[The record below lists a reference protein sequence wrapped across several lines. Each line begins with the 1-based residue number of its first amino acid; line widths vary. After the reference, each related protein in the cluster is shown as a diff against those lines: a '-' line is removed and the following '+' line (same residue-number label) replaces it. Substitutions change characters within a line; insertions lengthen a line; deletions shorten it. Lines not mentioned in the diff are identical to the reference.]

1 MGNKQKETNEN
12 KSNFK
17 EHANKNL
24 ELYNSLISCIQKE
37 DSDKELIYL
46 LKNSLKCNNFFD
58 KTILSI
64 QVRYQNNE
72 QVIKKLLKFIF
83 KENNITNNKDE
94 IVNNIINVIN
104 SYLKNKKEA
113 IRNEFYFLS
122 KLNLLLYESKEE
134 QKLKKVLYRDS
145 DKGKILIS
153 EHDDIEDFEHN
164 NDDKFGLSHLK
175 YDIDKFKTN
184 VIQYLFIKK
193 KNYI

>member
-12 KSNFK
+12 TSNFK
-17 EHANKNL
+17 EYIDKNL